1 MMRKA
6 AVVLCGGES
15 RRMGLPKATLPFG
28 PETMLARI
36 VRTVRQSVSAV
47 AVVAAPRQGLPPLPA
62 GVIVARDRRGG
73 RGPLEGL
80 AAGLRAV
87 GEQADAVYAT
97 SCDVPLL
104 QIAFVDQLF
113 ALLGDHQIVVPKDGR
128 FHHPLAAVYRTS
140 VLPRVEQLLDE
151 DRLRPV
157 FLFESVATLRV
168 PIKQLRNV
176 DPALSSLRNLNEPRD
191 YLRALSDAG
200 LDADPDVLKKLRL
213 TGTR

>member
-87 GEQADAVYAT
+87 GQQADAVYAT

-104 QIAFVDQLF
+104 QIAFVDRLF
-113 ALLGDHQIVVPKDGR
+113 ALLGDHQIVVPKDGK

-140 VLPRVEQLLDE
+140 VLPHVEQLLDE